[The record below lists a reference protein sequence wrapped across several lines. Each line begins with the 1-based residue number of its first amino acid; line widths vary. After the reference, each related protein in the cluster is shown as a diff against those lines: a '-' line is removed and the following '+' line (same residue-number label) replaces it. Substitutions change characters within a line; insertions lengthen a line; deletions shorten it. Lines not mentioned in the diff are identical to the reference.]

1 MDSSYRVACLVSH
14 PIQYQAPLFRYL
26 AARPGI
32 DLTVFFLSDLSVRAY
47 PDAGFGVNVKW
58 DVPLL
63 DGYRHEFL
71 PRVGSGS
78 ELSFWRPWTFGLR
91 ARLRRGRFD
100 ALWVHGYAHRGCLAG
115 IAAAK
120 SLGIPVMLRGESN
133 LLSETDDALKLGV
146 KRIAI
151 PALLRT
157 IDATLAIGR
166 LNREYYLH
174 YGVSADRI
182 FAMPYAVDNEFF
194 RGAADRARP
203 ERETLRV
210 DLRLQPGRPVILFA
224 SKMQPH
230 KRAGDLLEAYARLSS
245 DGIAEPVPYLIFAG
259 DGEDRAQLEHRATAL
274 KWDSI
279 RFIGFRNQS
288 ELPALYDLCDVFVLP
303 SEREPWG
310 LVVNEAMNAGKVVI
324 VSDRVGAGPDLVD
337 DGLNGFI
344 YPARDVAALAD
355 RLRQLLENPEHRAAM
370 GARALETVARFDFA
384 ADREGLLTALDSVAR
399 KNLSIVR
406 SAAND
411 PASPYQGEADARL
424 RASGEGPNS

>member
-1 MDSSYRVACLVSH
+1 MNGSFRVACLVSH
-14 PIQYQAPLFRYL
+14 PIQYQAPLFRYI
-26 AARPGI
+26 AARPGV

-47 PDAGFGVNVKW
+47 RDSGFGVDVKW

-71 PRVGSGS
+71 PRVGSGMG
-78 ELSFWRPWTFGLR
+78 LSFWRPWTYGLR

-166 LNREYYLH
+166 LNRDYYLH
-174 YGVSADRI
+174 YGVGAERI

-194 RGAADRARP
+194 RSAAERARP
-203 ERETLRV
+203 ERESLRA
-210 DLRLQPGRPVILFA
+210 DLGLRPERAVILFA

-230 KRAGDLLEAYARLSS
+230 KRAGDLLEAYARLSP
-245 DGIAEPVPYLIFAG
+245 DAIAEPAAYIVFAG
-259 DGEDRAQLEHRATAL
+259 DGEERAYLERRARAL

-288 ELPALYDLCDVFVLP
+288 DLPGLYDLCDVFVLP

-310 LVVNEAMNAGKVVI
+310 LVVNEAMNAGKPVV
-324 VSDRVGAGPDLVD
+324 VSDRVGAGPDLVEE
-337 DGLNGFI
+337 GVNGFV
-344 YPARDVAALAD
+344 YPAGDVAALAN
-355 RLRQLLENPEHRAAM
+355 RLRRLIDNADTRAAM
-370 GARALETVARFDFA
+370 GAHALEKVARLDFN
-384 ADREGLLTALDSVAR
+384 ADREGLLAALDSIAGRKAR
-399 KNLSIVR
+399 
-406 SAAND
+406 AA
-411 PASPYQGEADARL
+411 A
-424 RASGEGPNS
+424 

>member
-1 MDSSYRVACLVSH
+1 MDGSYRVACLVSH

-32 DLTVFFLSDLSVRAY
+32 ELTVFFLSDLSVHAY
-47 PDAGFGVNVKW
+47 RDSGFGVSVKW

-78 ELSFWRPWTFGLR
+78 GLSFWRPWTFGLR
-91 ARLRRGRFD
+91 ARLRRGQFD

-146 KRIAI
+146 KRIAM

-157 IDATLAIGR
+157 IDGLLAIGR
-166 LNREYYLH
+166 LNRDYYLH
-174 YGVSADRI
+174 YGVEPGRI
-182 FAMPYAVDNEFF
+182 FPMPYAVDNDFF
-194 RGAADRARP
+194 RTAAESARP
-203 ERETLRV
+203 SRERLRAELG
-210 DLRLQPGRPVILFA
+210 LRPGRAVILFA

-230 KRAGDLLEAYARLSS
+230 KRAADLLEAYARMSA
-245 DGIAEPVPYLIFAG
+245 DGVAEPAAYLVFAG
-259 DGEDRAQLEHRATAL
+259 DGEERRNLERRAREL

-303 SEREPWG
+303 SDHEPWG
-310 LVVNEAMNAGKVVI
+310 LVVNEAMNAGKPVI
-324 VSDRVGAGPDLVD
+324 VSDRVGAGPDLID
-337 DGLNGFI
+337 DGINGFV
-344 YPARDVAALAD
+344 YPVGDVAALAN
-355 RLRQLLENPEHRAAM
+355 RLRLTVESRENRAAI
-370 GARALETVARFDFA
+370 GSRALEKIARLDFG
-384 ADREGLLTALDSVAR
+384 ADRDGLLAALDSIVGKKARVA
-399 KNLSIVR
+399 
-406 SAAND
+406 A
-411 PASPYQGEADARL
+411 
-424 RASGEGPNS
+424 

>member
-1 MDSSYRVACLVSH
+1 MDASYRVACLVSH

-32 DLTVFFLSDLSVRAY
+32 DLTVFFLSDLSTRAY
-47 PDAGFGVNVKW
+47 RDSGFGVSVKW

-71 PRVGSGS
+71 PRVGSGNG
-78 ELSFWRPWTFGLR
+78 LSFWRPWTFGLR

-120 SLGIPVMLRGESN
+120 SLNIPVMLRGESN
-133 LLSETDDALKLGV
+133 LLSETEDTLKLGV
-146 KRIAI
+146 KRIAM

-157 IDATLAIGR
+157 IDGILAIGR

-174 YGVSADRI
+174 YGVEAARI
-182 FAMPYAVDNEFF
+182 FPMPYAADNEFF
-194 RGAADRARP
+194 RTASEVARP
-203 ERETLRV
+203 NREALRAE
-210 DLRLQPGRPVILFA
+210 LGLKPGRPVILFA

-230 KRAGDLLEAYARLSS
+230 KRAGDLLEAYGRLSP
-245 DGIAEPVPYLIFAG
+245 DGVAEPAAYLVFAG
-259 DGEDRAQLEHRATAL
+259 DGEERANLERRARAL

-288 ELPALYDLCDVFVLP
+288 ELPALYDLCDVFALP
-303 SEREPWG
+303 SEHEPWG
-310 LVVNEAMNAGKVVI
+310 LVVNEAMNAGKPVI
-324 VSDRVGAGPDLVD
+324 VSNRVGAAPDLVE
-337 DGLNGFI
+337 DGINGFV
-344 YPARDVAALAD
+344 YPSRDVAALAD
-355 RLRQLLENPEHRAAM
+355 VLRKMIENPECRASM

-384 ADREGLLTALDSVAR
+384 ADRDGLLAALDSIVGKKAR
-399 KNLSIVR
+399 
-406 SAAND
+406 AA
-411 PASPYQGEADARL
+411 A
-424 RASGEGPNS
+424 